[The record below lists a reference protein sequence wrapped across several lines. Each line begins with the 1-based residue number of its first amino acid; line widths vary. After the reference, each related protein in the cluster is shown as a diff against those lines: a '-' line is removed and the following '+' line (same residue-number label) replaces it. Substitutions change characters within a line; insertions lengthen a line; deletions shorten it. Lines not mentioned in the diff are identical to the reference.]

1 MNNEANYEFKL
12 ELIQRIVK
20 ISEKKN
26 KKKYFILL
34 FNIINKH
41 DIKYTKNQNGI
52 FFNLKNVNITV
63 LNEIKDFL
71 DNLDNMNSESETIS
85 ISDY

>member
-1 MNNEANYEFKL
+1 MNNESYYEFKL
-12 ELIQRIVK
+12 DLIQRIFK
-20 ISEKKN
+20 INEKKN

-52 FFNLKNVNITV
+52 FFNLKNVDIKV
-63 LNEIKDFL
+63 LNEIKVFL
-71 DNLDNMNSESETIS
+71 DSLDNINSESETIS